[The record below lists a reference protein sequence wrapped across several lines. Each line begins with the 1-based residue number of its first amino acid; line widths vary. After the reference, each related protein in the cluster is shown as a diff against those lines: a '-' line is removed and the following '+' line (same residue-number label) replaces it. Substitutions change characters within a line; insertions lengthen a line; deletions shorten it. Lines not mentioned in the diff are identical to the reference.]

1 MNRKPF
7 FYIMIFFLTFIFA
20 NVIRNITS
28 GEPLENYLIYA
39 LVGLFILAS
48 IISDFIKIFMNG
60 TSRTLSIGSM
70 ITALIYAI
78 IIGFSIKGLTIS
90 HESFDRAIYI
100 AYIIF
105 SAILL
110 VLTLYMDNVRKRSDK
125 VERK

>member
-20 NVIRNITS
+20 NIIRNITS

-48 IISDFIKIFMNG
+48 IISDFIKIFMDG
-60 TSRTLSIGSM
+60 TTRTLTMGSM
-70 ITALIYAI
+70 ITALIYAVI
-78 IIGFSIKGLTIS
+78 IALSIKGLTMS

-110 VLTLYMDNVRKRSDK
+110 VLTLYMDRVR
-125 VERK
+125 RKSAALK

>member
-20 NVIRNITS
+20 NIIRNITS

-48 IISDFIKIFMNG
+48 IISDFIKIFMDG
-60 TSRTLSIGSM
+60 TTRTLTMGSM
-70 ITALIYAI
+70 ITALIYAVI
-78 IIGFSIKGLTIS
+78 IPLSIKGLTMS

-110 VLTLYMDNVRKRSDK
+110 VLTLYMDRVR
-125 VERK
+125 RKSEALK

>member
-28 GEPLENYLIYA
+28 DEPLENYLIYA

-48 IISDFIKIFMNG
+48 IISDFIKIFMDG
-60 TSRTLSIGSM
+60 TTRTFTMGSM
-70 ITALIYAI
+70 ITALIYAVI
-78 IIGFSIKGLTIS
+78 IALSIKGLTMS

-110 VLTLYMDNVRKRSDK
+110 VLTLYMDRVR
-125 VERK
+125 RKSEALK

>member
-48 IISDFIKIFMNG
+48 IISDFVKIFMDG
-60 TSRTLSIGSM
+60 TTRTLTMGSR
-70 ITALIYAI
+70 ITALIYAVI
-78 IIGFSIKGLTIS
+78 IALSIKGLTMS

-110 VLTLYMDNVRKRSDK
+110 VLTLYMDRVRRRSEALK
-125 VERK
+125 

>member
-48 IISDFIKIFMNG
+48 IISDFIKIFMDG
-60 TSRTLSIGSM
+60 TTRTFTMGSM
-70 ITALIYAI
+70 ITALIYAVI
-78 IIGFSIKGLTIS
+78 IALSIKGLTMS

-105 SAILL
+105 STILL
-110 VLTLYMDNVRKRSDK
+110 VLTLYMDRMRRKSEALK
-125 VERK
+125 

>member
-28 GEPLENYLIYA
+28 GAPLEHYLIYA
-39 LVGLFILAS
+39 IVGLFILATV
-48 IISDFIKIFMNG
+48 IPDFIKIFLNP
-60 TSRTLSIGSM
+60 TSRALTTGNIVV
-70 ITALIYAI
+70 ALIYAV
-78 IIGFSIKGLTIS
+78 IIGLSAKGLTMS
-90 HESFDRAIYI
+90 HETFDRAIYI

-110 VLTLYMDNVRKRSDK
+110 VLTLYMDRVR
-125 VERK
+125 RKSEKA

>member
-20 NVIRNITS
+20 NIIRNITS

-48 IISDFIKIFMNG
+48 IISDFIKIFMDG
-60 TSRTLSIGSM
+60 TTRTLTMGSR
-70 ITALIYAI
+70 ITALIYAVI
-78 IIGFSIKGLTIS
+78 IPLSIKGLTMS

-110 VLTLYMDNVRKRSDK
+110 VLTLYMDRVR
-125 VERK
+125 RKSEALK

>member
-1 MNRKPF
+1 MNRKLF

-48 IISDFIKIFMNG
+48 IISDFVKIFMDG
-60 TSRTLSIGSM
+60 TTCTLTMGSR
-70 ITALIYAI
+70 ITALIYAVI
-78 IIGFSIKGLTIS
+78 IALSIKGLTMS

-110 VLTLYMDNVRKRSDK
+110 VLTLYMDRVR
-125 VERK
+125 RKSETLK

>member
-48 IISDFIKIFMNG
+48 IISDFIKIFMDG
-60 TSRTLSIGSM
+60 TTRTLTMGSV
-70 ITALIYAI
+70 ITALIYAVI
-78 IIGFSIKGLTIS
+78 IALSIKGLTMS

-110 VLTLYMDNVRKRSDK
+110 VLTLYMDRVR
-125 VERK
+125 RKSAALK

>member
-48 IISDFIKIFMNG
+48 IISDFIKIFMDG
-60 TSRTLSIGSM
+60 TTRTLTMGSR
-70 ITALIYAI
+70 ITALIYAVI
-78 IIGFSIKGLTIS
+78 IALSIKGLTMS
-90 HESFDRAIYI
+90 HESFDRAIYV

-110 VLTLYMDNVRKRSDK
+110 VLTLYMDRVR
-125 VERK
+125 RKSETLK

>member
-48 IISDFIKIFMNG
+48 IISDFIKIFMDG
-60 TSRTLSIGSM
+60 TTRTLTMDSR
-70 ITALIYAI
+70 ITALIYAVI
-78 IIGFSIKGLTIS
+78 IALSIKGLTMS

-110 VLTLYMDNVRKRSDK
+110 ILTLYMDCVR
-125 VERK
+125 RKAEALK

>member
-48 IISDFIKIFMNG
+48 IISDFIKIFMDG
-60 TSRTLSIGSM
+60 TTRTLTMGSR
-70 ITALIYAI
+70 ITALIYAVI
-78 IIGFSIKGLTIS
+78 IALSIKGLTMS

-110 VLTLYMDNVRKRSDK
+110 VLTLYMDRVR
-125 VERK
+125 RKSEALK

>member
-48 IISDFIKIFMNG
+48 IISDFIKIFMDG
-60 TSRTLSIGSM
+60 TTRTFTMGSM
-70 ITALIYAI
+70 ITALIYAVI
-78 IIGFSIKGLTIS
+78 IALSIKGLTMS

-110 VLTLYMDNVRKRSDK
+110 VLTLYMDRVR
-125 VERK
+125 RKSEALK

>member
-48 IISDFIKIFMNG
+48 IISDFIKIFMDG
-60 TSRTLSIGSM
+60 TTRTFTMGSI
-70 ITALIYAI
+70 ITAFIYAVI
-78 IIGFSIKGLTIS
+78 IALSIKGLTMS

-110 VLTLYMDNVRKRSDK
+110 VLTLYMDRVR
-125 VERK
+125 RKSAALK

>member
-28 GEPLENYLIYA
+28 GEPLENYLVYA

-48 IISDFIKIFMNG
+48 IISDFIKIFMDG
-60 TSRTLSIGSM
+60 TTRTFTMGSR
-70 ITALIYAI
+70 ITALIYAVI
-78 IIGFSIKGLTIS
+78 IALSIKGLTMS
-90 HESFDRAIYI
+90 HESFDRAIYV

-110 VLTLYMDNVRKRSDK
+110 VLTLYMDHVR
-125 VERK
+125 RKSAALK

>member
-48 IISDFIKIFMNG
+48 IISDFIKIFMDG
-60 TSRTLSIGSM
+60 TTHTLTMGSR
-70 ITALIYAI
+70 ITALMYAVI
-78 IIGFSIKGLTIS
+78 IALSIKGLTMS
-90 HESFDRAIYI
+90 HESFDRAIYV

-110 VLTLYMDNVRKRSDK
+110 VLTLYMDRVR
-125 VERK
+125 RKSETLK

>member
-48 IISDFIKIFMNG
+48 IISDFIKIFMDG
-60 TSRTLSIGSM
+60 TTRTLTMGSM
-70 ITALIYAI
+70 ITALIYAVI
-78 IIGFSIKGLTIS
+78 IALSIKGLTMS

-110 VLTLYMDNVRKRSDK
+110 VLTLYMDRVR
-125 VERK
+125 RKSEALK

>member
-48 IISDFIKIFMNG
+48 IISDFIKIFMDG
-60 TSRTLSIGSM
+60 TTRTLTMGSM
-70 ITALIYAI
+70 ITALMYAVI
-78 IIGFSIKGLTIS
+78 IALSIKGLTMS

-110 VLTLYMDNVRKRSDK
+110 VLTLYMDRVR
-125 VERK
+125 RKSEALK

>member
-48 IISDFIKIFMNG
+48 IISDFIKIFMDG
-60 TSRTLSIGSM
+60 TTRTLTMGSR
-70 ITALIYAI
+70 ITALIYAVI
-78 IIGFSIKGLTIS
+78 IALSIKGLTMS

-110 VLTLYMDNVRKRSDK
+110 VLTLYMDRVR
-125 VERK
+125 RKSETLK

>member
-48 IISDFIKIFMNG
+48 IISDFIKIFMDG
-60 TSRTLSIGSM
+60 TTRTFTMGSM
-70 ITALIYAI
+70 ITAFIYAVI
-78 IIGFSIKGLTIS
+78 IALSIKGLTMS

-110 VLTLYMDNVRKRSDK
+110 VVTLYMDRVRRRSEALK
-125 VERK
+125 

>member
-48 IISDFIKIFMNG
+48 IISDFIKIFMDG
-60 TSRTLSIGSM
+60 TTRTFTMGSM
-70 ITALIYAI
+70 ITALMYAVI
-78 IIGFSIKGLTIS
+78 IALSIKGLTMS

-110 VLTLYMDNVRKRSDK
+110 VLTLYMDRVR
-125 VERK
+125 RKSEALK

>member
-7 FYIMIFFLTFIFA
+7 FYIIIFFLTFIFA

-48 IISDFIKIFMNG
+48 IISDFIKIFMDG
-60 TSRTLSIGSM
+60 TTRTLTMGSR
-70 ITALIYAI
+70 ITALMYAVI
-78 IIGFSIKGLTIS
+78 IALSIKGLTMS
-90 HESFDRAIYI
+90 HESFDRAIYV

-110 VLTLYMDNVRKRSDK
+110 VLTLYMDRVR
-125 VERK
+125 RKSETLK

>member
-48 IISDFIKIFMNG
+48 IISDFIKIFMDG
-60 TSRTLSIGSM
+60 TTRTLTMGSR
-70 ITALIYAI
+70 ITALMYAVI
-78 IIGFSIKGLTIS
+78 IALSIKGLTMS
-90 HESFDRAIYI
+90 HESFDRAIYV

-110 VLTLYMDNVRKRSDK
+110 VLTLYMDRVR
-125 VERK
+125 RKSETLK